1 MAGSMRL
8 VGDPDTWELRVYVGR
23 DSEGRVRHLHR
34 RFRGTRRAAER
45 ELARLVT
52 EQETEPTAV
61 PDPPPQWGSTTTV
74 NDAITAWK
82 ANGWSDLSP
91 NTASDYETVWT
102 LHIRK
107 SIGRRRIA
115 SLTPFDVEQYLRKL
129 KDSGLS
135 QERVRRIRAILHR
148 ACRLARKWSGN
159 TLPNPITDTELPVW
173 SLSEVSEEVRS
184 PTVDEVR
191 AILMVA
197 RAGDPRIAT
206 FVRLVTATGLRR
218 GEACAL
224 RWADVDLDGQQIR
237 VDKSVVIGRSGVQVK
252 APKTRASIRTIAVD
266 RGTLDELRSL
276 RARQDE
282 IARACG
288 VTLGPEGFVFSL
300 EADGLEAPRP
310 DSLSRTF
317 ARLRDKAGVASD
329 IHLHSLRHFVATELD
344 SVISERQKQ
353 ARLGWSTVQMA
364 RHYTDSVSE
373 EDQRAADYMGGLIG
387 ATGRRGDDGEQRVAE
402 AKAS

>member
-8 VGDPDTWELRVYVGR
+8 VGDPDVWELRVYVGR
-23 DSEGRVRHLHR
+23 DSEGRVRHVHR
-34 RFRGTRRAAER
+34 RFRGARRAAER

-52 EQETEPTAV
+52 EQETAPTPVAEASSL
-61 PDPPPQWGSTTTV
+61 WGPRTTV

-91 NTASDYETVWT
+91 NTASDYQTVWT
-102 LHIRK
+102 LHIEK

-115 SLTPFDVEQYLRKL
+115 GLTPFDVEQYLRTL

-173 SLSEVSEEVRS
+173 SLTEGSDEVRS
-184 PTVDEVR
+184 PSVDEVK
-191 AILMVA
+191 AILRVA
-197 RAGDPRIAT
+197 RTGDPRIAA

-224 RWADVDLDGQQIR
+224 RWSDVDMDGQRIR
-237 VDKSVVIGRSGVQVK
+237 VDKSVVIGRSGIQVK

-266 RGTLDELRSL
+266 GGTLDQLRTL
-276 RARQDE
+276 RRRQDE
-282 IARACG
+282 IAGACG
-288 VTLGPEGFVFSL
+288 VTLGPEAFIFSL

-344 SVISERQKQ
+344 SVISESQKQ

-364 RHYTDSVSE
+364 RHYTDSVSA
-373 EDQRAADYMGGLIG
+373 EDQRAADHMGDLFGELG
-387 ATGRRGDDGEQRVAE
+387 SRDGGGDQPVT
-402 AKAS
+402 KPMAS

>member
-34 RFRGTRRAAER
+34 RFRGARRAAER
-45 ELARLVT
+45 ALARLIT
-52 EQETEPTAV
+52 EQETKPAAIPEPS
-61 PDPPPQWGSTTTV
+61 PQWGPTTTV

-102 LHIRK
+102 LHIQK

-115 SLTPFDVEQYLRKL
+115 SLTPFDVEQYLRKV

-159 TLPNPITDTELPVW
+159 TLPNPITDTELPAW
-173 SLSEVSEEVRS
+173 SLSEGSEEVRS
-184 PTVDEVR
+184 PTIDEVR

-197 RAGDPRIAT
+197 RAGDPRIAA

-224 RWADVDLDGQQIR
+224 RWSDVDIDGQRIR
-237 VDKSVVIGRSGVQVK
+237 VDKSVVIGRLGIQVK

-266 RGTLDELRSL
+266 RGTLDELQSL

-344 SVISERQKQ
+344 SVISESQKQ

-364 RHYTDSVSE
+364 RHYTDSVNE
-373 EDQRAADYMGGLIG
+373 EDQRAADHMGELIG
-387 ATGRRGDDGEQRVAE
+387 ATGRRGDDGEQRVAN

>member
-34 RFRGTRRAAER
+34 RFRGNRRAAER

-52 EQETEPTAV
+52 EQETKPAAI
-61 PDPPPQWGSTTTV
+61 PDPSPQWGPTTTV

-82 ANGWSDLSP
+82 SNGWSDLSP

-102 LHIRK
+102 LHIQK

-159 TLPNPITDTELPVW
+159 TLPNPIADTELPVW
-173 SLSEVSEEVRS
+173 SLTEGTEEVRA

-191 AILMVA
+191 AILGFA
-197 RAGDPRIAT
+197 RTGDPRVSAFI
-206 FVRLVTATGLRR
+206 RLVTATGLRR

-224 RWADVDLDGQQIR
+224 RWSDVDMDRKQICI
-237 VDKSVVIGRSGVQVK
+237 DKSVVIGRSGIQVK

-288 VTLGPEGFVFSL
+288 LTLGPEGFVFSSRL
-300 EADGLEAPRP
+300 MASRHPGPTRSVAPLP
-310 DSLSRTF
+310 DSGTVPAWHRT
-317 ARLRDKAGVASD
+317 S
-329 IHLHSLRHFVATELD
+329 TCTP
-344 SVISERQKQ
+344 SVTSWPPNSIP
-353 ARLGWSTVQMA
+353 
-364 RHYTDSVSE
+364 
-373 EDQRAADYMGGLIG
+373 
-387 ATGRRGDDGEQRVAE
+387 
-402 AKAS
+402 

>member
-8 VGDPDTWELRVYVGR
+8 VGDTDTWELRVYLGR

-34 RFRGTRRAAER
+34 RFGGNRRAAER

-52 EQETEPTAV
+52 EQEMKPAAI
-61 PDPPPQWGSTTTV
+61 PDPSPQWGPTTTV

-102 LHIRK
+102 LHIQK

-173 SLSEVSEEVRS
+173 SLTEGTDEVRA

-191 AILMVA
+191 AILGFA
-197 RAGDPRIAT
+197 RTGDPRIAA
-206 FVRLVTATGLRR
+206 FVRLVAATGLRR

-224 RWADVDLDGQQIR
+224 RWSDVDIDRKQICI
-237 VDKSVVIGRSGVQVK
+237 DKSVVIGRSGIQVK

-300 EADGLEAPRP
+300 EADGFEAPRP
-310 DSLSRTF
+310 DSLSRSF
-317 ARLRDKAGVASD
+317 ARLRDSAGVASD

-344 SVISERQKQ
+344 SVISESQKQ

-373 EDQRAADYMGGLIG
+373 EDQRAADHLGELIG
-387 ATGRRGDDGEQRVAE
+387 AKRSRSGNGQQRVMKP
-402 AKAS
+402 KAS

>member
-135 QERVRRIRAILHR
+135 KERVRRIRAILHR

-197 RAGDPRIAT
+197 GAGDPRIAT

-387 ATGRRGDDGEQRVAE
+387 ATGRRGDDGEQRVAN

>member
-1 MAGSMRL
+1 MRL

-135 QERVRRIRAILHR
+135 KERVRRIRAILHR